1 MDESYKIAPAL
12 SLKQNTFALDA
23 LGCSGD
29 VSTVADTPGLA
40 LPAAHGHSQELSH
53 LLQDRRS
60 KSNLFCPPVTS
71 GEGILRK
78 NFRKTNLL
86 LCSYLK
92 YVKNYNPFTYK
103 NKSRPQNVKFFFSS
117 QFFYFERDT
126 SKLRFLSC
134 NRNFKNYGNLKSN

>member
-60 KSNLFCPPVTS
+60 KSNLFFPPVTL
-71 GEGILRK
+71 GEGIWRQ
-78 NFRKTNLL
+78 NFHKRNLTKIFL
-86 LCSYLK
+86 
-92 YVKNYNPFTYK
+92 
-103 NKSRPQNVKFFFSS
+103 
-117 QFFYFERDT
+117 FEV
-126 SKLRFLSC
+126 
-134 NRNFKNYGNLKSN
+134 FKNI